1 MSCKV
6 RSYEKPTYESNYEN
20 AYKKRL
26 ELRKNVQKN
35 KNKRLMF
42 FAAFSFILGFILF
55 SQFIN
60 FYDNF
65 FIKRINNSAVKIPD
79 DASFMRSSEQYF
91 INNYFLGTRTLAD
104 FNSNDVLM
112 KKPPL
117 SASMPVLTNRL
128 KNLSAQYSSLEPGI
142 FIWDF
147 STHKYVDINA
157 DKEFPTASIVKI
169 PVLLQL
175 FRRIDANLIGLQDK
189 MRITDYYL
197 TEGSGFLQYKPVG
210 TALSVSEL
218 AQFMIQESDNTA
230 TNMLLSTMGGVD
242 GLDRALRNWGF
253 NKTHLSSWLPDLDGT
268 NVATPEDLGTML
280 YNIDNS
286 NLLSLQN
293 RAKIVEIMSHV
304 KNRFLIQ
311 AGLPDYVQFIH
322 KTGDIGTMLGDA
334 GIVLLPDGRK
344 YIIVIMVKRPWNSY
358 SAKQF
363 IIDASKTVYNSY
375 AGNSQ

>member
-1 MSCKV
+1 LSCKV
-6 RSYEKPTYESNYEN
+6 RSYENPIYEN
-20 AYKKRL
+20 SHENVYKKRV
-26 ELRKNVQKN
+26 ELRKNIQKN
-35 KNKRLMF
+35 KNKRLTF
-42 FAAFSFILGFILF
+42 FTVFSFILGFILF

-65 FIKRINNSAVKIPD
+65 FIKRIHNSTIKIPD
-79 DASFMRSSEQYF
+79 GSSFMRSSEQYF
-91 INNYFLGTRTLAD
+91 TNDYFLGTRTLAD
-104 FNSNDVLM
+104 FNSNDALM
-112 KKPPL
+112 KKPSL
-117 SASMPVLTNRL
+117 SSSMPTLTNRL

-147 STHKYVDINA
+147 STGKYVDINA
-157 DKEFPTASIVKI
+157 DKEFPTASIIKI
-169 PVLLQL
+169 PILLQL
-175 FRRIDANLIGLQDK
+175 FRKIDANLIGLQDK
-189 MRITDYYL
+189 MSITDYYL
-197 TEGSGFLQYKPVG
+197 TGGSGFLQYKPIG
-210 TALSVSEL
+210 TVLSVNEL

-230 TNMLLSTMGGVD
+230 TNMLLSTIGGVD

-253 NKTHLSSWLPDLDGT
+253 NKTHLSNWLPDLEGT
-268 NVATPEDLGTML
+268 NVATPKDLGTML

-286 NLLSLQN
+286 NLLSLRN

-311 AGLPDYVQFIH
+311 AGLPDNAQFIH

-358 SAKQF
+358 GAKQF
-363 IIDASKTVYNSY
+363 IIDASKAVYNSY
-375 AGNSQ
+375 ASNNL